1 MHVSAYTEQQWICE
15 WLITPAAI
23 YAVAWGPLL
32 ALSRKGGVP
41 TLRDIHPNGV
51 ANTW

>member
-1 MHVSAYTEQQWICE
+1 MAHYTSSNLCGGVGTPPRAYEE
-15 WLITPAAI
+15 
-23 YAVAWGPLL
+23 
-32 ALSRKGGVP
+32 GGVP